1 MLARSERY
9 AEVTEMAYMIVRHKV
24 ADYAKWKA
32 AFDEHVA
39 TRAAGGSLGG
49 LLFRGADNTN
59 EMIAVF
65 EWDDLGKARQ
75 FAQSDN
81 LRETMQRA
89 GVSDIPDIYFV
100 EKVEDLAR

>member
-39 TRAAGGSLGG
+39 TRAYYIHLEGGP
-49 LLFRGADNTN
+49 DP
-59 EMIAVF
+59 F
-65 EWDDLGKARQ
+65 ENW
-75 FAQSDN
+75 
-81 LRETMQRA
+81 LRAER
-89 GVSDIPDIYFV
+89 
-100 EKVEDLAR
+100 ELATA